1 MLKNHFVELNRFLS
15 LVNNSPEMTFNYSLC
30 TLVLFCLLFSNC
42 ETEIKRESETTTT
55 SSDST
60 NKKETSKQKITVPKF
75 NADSAFFFIKK
86 QVDFGPRIP
95 NTKEHISCADWLE
108 KKLINYGFNVL
119 LQKGKVTAFNGAKL
133 NIVNIIGR
141 YNFVFF

>member
-30 TLVLFCLLFSNC
+30 TLVLFCLMFSNC
-42 ETEIKRESETTTT
+42 ETEIKRETETSTT

-75 NADSAFFFIKK
+75 DADSAFF
-86 QVDFGPRIP
+86 
-95 NTKEHISCADWLE
+95 S
-108 KKLINYGFNVL
+108 
-119 LQKGKVTAFNGAKL
+119 
-133 NIVNIIGR
+133 
-141 YNFVFF
+141 